1 MVRARILPTSLPLR
15 APVRTVPAVIALALT
30 LIALA
35 LSGLLGPGL
44 RAQSAPSVVSTTQL
58 LNLDA
63 GEVAFD
69 ALLDRGDLVESA
81 ILFYRVLP
89 QGAITRLT
97 AEVSGGEVARLSAKV
112 PVNRA
117 QIWIPAGSDI
127 EWFWELTTS
136 DGDV

>member
-15 APVRTVPAVIALALT
+15 ALARTVPTV
-30 LIALA
+30 IALA

-89 QGAITRLT
+89 QGAITRLE
-97 AEVSGGEVARLSAKV
+97 AEVSGGEVDLPCTVKRSG
-112 PVNRA
+112 R
-117 QIWIPAGSDI
+117 
-127 EWFWELTTS
+127 T
-136 DGDV
+136 